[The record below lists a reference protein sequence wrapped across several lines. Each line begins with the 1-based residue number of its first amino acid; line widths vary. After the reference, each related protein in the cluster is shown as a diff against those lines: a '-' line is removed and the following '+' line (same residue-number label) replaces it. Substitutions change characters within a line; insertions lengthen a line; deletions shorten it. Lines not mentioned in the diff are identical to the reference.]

1 VNDIPVKK
9 MELKRKTIDVTEDEM
24 EDVDPGGR
32 NVYFLWGLMD
42 SQHMSLRRPFQ
53 TVLYLVNDHQSI
65 PDIMPS
71 RYGDN
76 ERASGGIESK

>member
-32 NVYFLWGLMD
+32 NVRCRVYTSFGDRWT
-42 SQHMSLRRPFQ
+42 P
-53 TVLYLVNDHQSI
+53 SI
-65 PDIMPS
+65 CH
-71 RYGDN
+71 
-76 ERASGGIESK
+76 